1 MLYRIKC
8 RIVKFYITATYS
20 SFKEIHF
27 EGKSLNVVSAT
38 CDRAADMMTTI
49 ICFESNSS
57 RQKYQQNISK
67 KTKQKHPI
75 SIPQDP
81 DPIASA
87 MERIRLVTLDMVG
100 TVIRFRQPPAQQYQA
115 AAARS
120 VTSSRQHVS
129 L

>member
-1 MLYRIKC
+1 
-8 RIVKFYITATYS
+8 
-20 SFKEIHF
+20 
-27 EGKSLNVVSAT
+27 
-38 CDRAADMMTTI
+38 MMTTI

-67 KTKQKHPI
+67 NKTPRLV

-120 VTSSRQHVS
+120 VTSSRQHDTMTVHDS
-129 L
+129 S

>member
-57 RQKYQQNISK
+57 RQKYQQNISE
-67 KTKQKHPI
+67 KTKHPI
-75 SIPQDP
+75 SIPQDT

-120 VTSSRQHVS
+120 VTSSRQHDS
-129 L
+129 S

>member
-1 MLYRIKC
+1 MLTAQKNVTTKHYR
-8 RIVKFYITATYS
+8 
-20 SFKEIHF
+20 KE
-27 EGKSLNVVSAT
+27 
-38 CDRAADMMTTI
+38 TTHK
-49 ICFESNSS
+49 N
-57 RQKYQQNISK
+57 
-67 KTKQKHPI
+67 PV
-75 SIPQDP
+75 SIPQDS

-120 VTSSRQHVS
+120 VTSSRQHDS